1 MVGAWGFRLHFL
13 KCQLGVL
20 YTLELEAFRLGVM
33 SNKERTR
40 SPGVWVPSSETKVT
54 LQNDLNTKD
63 RRPHLP
69 RDRSCFGDTG
79 HFSASGRVV

>member
-20 YTLELEAFRLGVM
+20 YTLELEAFRLGVV

-54 LQNDLNTKD
+54 LQNEYK
-63 RRPHLP
+63 RQEAP
-69 RDRSCFGDTG
+69 SSKG
-79 HFSASGRVV
+79 